1 MTDDHLKL
9 FCLVSGEPTS
19 HAFPVKTSADDTIG
33 DLKKLI
39 KTEKAPRFDDVAADE
54 LTLWR
59 VSIPIPDDDD
69 ELPILLGAIN
79 DKKKLGP
86 ATRLSKL
93 FPEEMP
99 EETIHIFV
107 QRPQSAHAPP
117 HAHGTTPL
125 STHAWDASR
134 PATPIRLKA
143 VPMDH
148 IEKEL
153 AVVLKGVSH
162 HHITDPVDPKDVEA
176 SQRKKLGPFY
186 KRTLPYHKTA
196 TDTSLVML
204 GLELDKQARTTDGE
218 TLRSIVEDDIGKFSD
233 HRVVALVA
241 PSGSG
246 KTATVIDLA
255 SKHFVVYCVC
265 CSPSP
270 TISPGFNDP
279 NFVTLAKD
287 VERIY
292 RNIIDKRQGALCDP
306 QDIDLEVKALVGER
320 VELEFLARLLFLQLL
335 LNDNSDLEPL
345 QFFREQTT
353 GGASTIRDLVY
364 KLRDYDILTIQ
375 AMLGTVQAKIRSLL
389 IPRRLG
395 LVVALDEAQHAVNGI
410 LAGKLIAPSA
420 LVKNRDTLFDSKNQI
435 QSKFRRGFLTPLS
448 ATLSNMQATL
458 VILGTALSLQDADHV
473 YSAIAKNTNF
483 SRITDFPQFTD
494 DDVDKIL
501 SDLVDMSG
509 CDIPPAKRRKLTGRA
524 RFSIDVVNRLAAPCS
539 FQDSKQATLIDAV
552 DQSIEHTTN
561 SLRTGI
567 RTILDNDITGEAAR
581 LLGRMVLA
589 YHLQDAKISF
599 SSNQQSDFVDK
610 ALCRLRPH
618 SDGIHLVMDE
628 PMVIEAVQEELKA
641 SNKDPEFSEY
651 LDQIYR
657 IVTNLGATS
666 TSKGA
671 ALELLARRSLQRFNG
686 FHLKDLPFLQGITL
700 PAWCDDFQL
709 QIDSINT
716 ASGFGYTASGVAADL
731 EFLMDCPP
739 NKMLVAYSGTRPD
752 GAWFFSDKRYAGS
765 LAIKL
770 YSDSLP
776 QDKHN
781 ENETSSDIRR
791 CFLKKDGI
799 TVNTSLAD
807 LRQTFETSGIPSNIK
822 GILRIHLEFPN
833 VTRPRPVTHV
843 RRDTTTGV
851 EDVMV
856 YIDISNMDSFF
867 DERVAGNAEDMVKLK
882 RLIKFVCNSV

>member
-1 MTDDHLKL
+1 MADELKL
-9 FCLVSGEPTS
+9 ICLVAAEPTS
-19 HAFPVKTSADDTIG
+19 NAFSVKASSALIVDE
-33 DLKKLI
+33 LKKLI
-39 KTEKAPRFDDVAADE
+39 KTEKSNDFSDVDADK

-59 VSIPIPDDDD
+59 VSIPIPEDDD
-69 ELPILLGAIN
+69 ELPILLDALS
-79 DKKKLGP
+79 DKKKLRP
-86 ATRLSKL
+86 TDDLSDV
-93 FPEEMP
+93 FEEKP
-99 EETIHIFV
+99 PKKTIHVLV
-107 QRPQSAHAPP
+107 QRPQPAHAPP
-117 HAHGTTPL
+117 HARGTTPV
-125 STHAWDASR
+125 SIRAWDASR
-134 PATPIRLKA
+134 PATPMQLKS
-143 VPMDH
+143 VQDDDV
-148 IEKEL
+148 EKEL
-153 AVVLKGVSH
+153 AGVLDTVSSH
-162 HHITDPVDPKDVEA
+162 HMAHTVDPKAVEV
-176 SQRKKLGPFY
+176 SQRDRLGPFY
-186 KRTLPYHKTA
+186 KRTLPYHTTA

-204 GLELDKQARTTDGE
+204 GLELDKQARTSAGE
-218 TLRSIVEDDIGKFSD
+218 TLRSIVEDDIGKFID
-233 HRVVALVA
+233 QRVVAMVA

-265 CSPSP
+265 CSPNP

-292 RNIIDKRQGALCDP
+292 RSVIDRRQGTLRDP

-335 LNDNSDLEPL
+335 LSNNSDLEPL
-345 QFFREQTT
+345 QFFREQTA
-353 GGASTIRDLVY
+353 GGASTITRLVK
-364 KLRDYDILTIQ
+364 KLQQYDYRAIE
-375 AMLGTVQAKIRSLL
+375 AMLVDVQANLRSFLV
-389 IPRRLG
+389 PRKYG
-395 LVVALDEAQHAVNGI
+395 LVIALDEAQHAVNGI

-420 LVKNRDTLFDSKNQI
+420 LVKYRDTLFDSKNQI
-435 QSKFRRGFLTPLS
+435 QTKFRRGFLTPLS

-473 YSAIAKNTNF
+473 YSAIAKQTNF
-483 SRITDFPQFTD
+483 LRITEFPSFNE

-509 CDIPPAKRRKLTGRA
+509 CEIPPAKRRRLTGRA
-524 RFSIDVVNRLAAPCS
+524 RFSIDVVSRLAGPCS
-539 FQDSKQATLIDAV
+539 SQDSKQATLIDAV

-567 RTILDNDITGEAAR
+567 RTILESDKTGEAAR
-581 LLGRMVLA
+581 LLCRMVLA

-599 SSNQQSDFVDK
+599 SSHQQSDFVDK

-657 IVTNLGATS
+657 IVTNHGANS

-716 ASGFGYTASGVAADL
+716 ASGFGYTAKGIAADL

-770 YSDSLP
+770 YSDSVP
-776 QDKHN
+776 QDKHS

-791 CFLKKDGI
+791 CFLKKDGV
-799 TVNTSLAD
+799 TANTSLAD

-822 GILRIHLEFPN
+822 GILRVHLEFPH

-843 RRDTTTGV
+843 RRDPTTGV

-867 DERVAGNAEDMVKLK
+867 DERVAGNAEDMAKLK
-882 RLIKFVCNSV
+882 RLIRFVCNSV